1 MSTLVTGVFQLGR
14 VWLYDRLMHP
24 IGELSEEAGN
34 LSKCVRV
41 EEINGE
47 HSLSITTTRH
57 LEIGTR
63 AITFAMKRYSGT
75 ETAGKFMEPIE
86 WVLDEASEHHEDTEY
101 GENDYH
107 FCWSM
112 QSDLKGVYGPV
123 RQVGMASPASA
134 TNALYTALVDT
145 KMWSNELAAEG
156 DPIHEVLSG
165 AIMTADQSA
174 WDRVSTVI
182 KYWGGEV
189 DEDIIIS
196 STVYPDSIER
206 LVSIRSHVGDTSSAH
221 RFEYGHNLTGITRTP
236 SPGPYFCRVIPHG
249 NGETYDADDG
259 VATYEEPLTIEEVNG
274 GRDYLS
280 DPQSE
285 MAFRIGDGHGGY
297 EYPAVVVSYST
308 DDPDELIAL
317 AREDLHAHTR
327 PTVTYEG
334 TLKAF
339 RSIGLWEEGVALGDN
354 VQIVDHK
361 FNRDFPLVLE
371 ERVIRLEFDEL
382 RHDDTKITIGKFIP
396 TIEKTMAA
404 AIEAVGT
411 KAAAVHQSP
420 LEEPLDSEVPELSVY
435 TIETPKSEGVPY
447 TVPSYDI
454 PDYSSAIGNIEGRV
468 ADIESGVSGGGS
480 YGGDGWTHM
489 IDGVEQETGTVDFKT
504 VVSDAT
510 SSGGGSGGSSGDEE
524 KDGKTVADMW
534 GNTGP
539 ATLYNKAMAAS
550 GGFVTPEKRKASKW
564 GMPF

>member
-1 MSTLVTGVFQLGR
+1 MGSFSSVSAAFKLRR
-14 VWLYDRLMHP
+14 VWLYDRLMNP

-63 AITFAMKRYSGT
+63 AITFAMKRFSSV
-75 ETAGKFMEPIE
+75 ELAGKSPVEPIE

-112 QSDLKGVYGPV
+112 QSDLKGIYGPV
-123 RQVGMASPASA
+123 RQPGMASPASV
-134 TNALYTALVDT
+134 NQALHAALVDT
-145 KMWSNELAAEG
+145 KMWIGSLGYAD
-156 DPIHEVLSG
+156 DPIHEVRSG

-189 DEDIIIS
+189 DEKIYLDD
-196 STVYPDSIER
+196 TVYPDSIER
-206 LVSIRSHVGDTSSAH
+206 YVLIRSHIGDTSSAH
-221 RFEYGHNLTGITRTP
+221 YFEYGHNLTGITRTP

-274 GRDYLS
+274 GRNYLS
-280 DPQSE
+280 DTE
-285 MAFRIGDGHGGY
+285 AERTFRIGDGCGGY
-297 EYPAVVVSYST
+297 EYPSVVVSYST

-317 AREDLHAHTR
+317 AREDLHSHTR

-339 RSIGLWEEGVALGDN
+339 RSAGLRDEGIALGDS

-361 FNRDFPLVLE
+361 FNRDFPLRLE
-371 ERVIRLEFDEL
+371 ERVIRMEFDEL

-396 TIEKTMAA
+396 TIEKTMATV
-404 AIEAVGT
+404 IETVGT
-411 KAAAVHQSP
+411 KAVAVHQT
-420 LEEPLDSEVPELSVY
+420 PLDVSLDNETPELPVY
-435 TIETPKSEGVPY
+435 TISTPVSEGIPY

-454 PDYSSAIGNIEGRV
+454 PDYSSAIGDIENRV
-468 ADIESGVSGGGS
+468 AGIESGGVH
-480 YGGDGWTHM
+480 GGDGWVHM
-489 IDGVEQETGTVDFKT
+489 IDGVEQDVGTVDFRT
-504 VVSDAT
+504 VVSSDDT
-510 SSGGGSGGSSGDEE
+510 PSGGDHDESDE
-524 KDGKTVADMW
+524 KEKETVADQW

-539 ATLYNKAMAAS
+539 ATLYNKAMAAA

-564 GMPF
+564 GIGF